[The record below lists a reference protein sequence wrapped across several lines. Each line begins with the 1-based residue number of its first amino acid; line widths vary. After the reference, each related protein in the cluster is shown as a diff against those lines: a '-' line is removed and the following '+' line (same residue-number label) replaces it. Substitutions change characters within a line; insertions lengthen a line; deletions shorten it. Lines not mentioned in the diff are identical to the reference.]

1 MRHSYSLSFARQ
13 CPVDGNTIRYELKLW
28 SHGKVLVEDIQS
40 ACIGDHEPIFQEDLA
55 KLLFETFVFASGR
68 LSATHDTV
76 LIVSEWGPE

>member
-1 MRHSYSLSFARQ
+1 MRHSYSLSFARL
-13 CPVDGNTIRYELKLW
+13 CPVDGKLW

-55 KLLFETFVFASGR
+55 KLVSETFVFASGR

-76 LIVSEWGPE
+76 LIVSEWSPA